1 MESVRIS
8 ADRTFSQPH
17 PTPHPQVTIKV
28 ADLALGTEQ
37 DAWHVLQKRSW
48 RSHVAG
54 ELRLRVGWRPAEEPT
69 KPAATALPLTASEA
83 QVSGLPFVL
92 GDCCG

>member
-1 MESVRIS
+1 M
-8 ADRTFSQPH
+8 
-17 PTPHPQVTIKV
+17 TIKV
-28 ADLALGTEQ
+28 ADLVLGTEQ

-69 KPAATALPLTASEA
+69 EAAATALPLTASEA
-83 QVSGLPFVL
+83 HVSGFAFLSL
-92 GDCCG
+92 GIVFAEAQ